1 MTSLIKVVIRMHG
14 DEETIEEG
22 LQRVFLSD
30 TTHHHEA
37 SEGAFGVRD
46 QVVCPVQGSAE
57 VLHFQKCAPLRQQ
70 YNGGCVDHTFD
81 MKLQVEK

>member
-1 MTSLIKVVIRMHG
+1 MRMHG

-22 LQRVFLSD
+22 LQRVFLSH